1 MVLVVQIE
9 FVVFGTSN
17 MPYISL
23 EEVVKADMFDFRS
36 IHLFAVFFSEEE
48 PVGEGH
54 VEELRVFPV
63 KSDKIQSFTVAVSAT
78 EERSRLPLFPGI
90 SSRLLHCQG
99 RQGNPDRQTDRGQST
114 LRY

>member
-1 MVLVVQIE
+1 MY
-9 FVVFGTSN
+9 
-17 MPYISL
+17 MHAMYL
-23 EEVVKADMFDFRS
+23 EEVVEADMFGFRS
-36 IHLFAVFFSEEE
+36 IHLFTVLFSEEE

-63 KSDKIQSFTVAVSAT
+63 KSDQIQSFTVAVSAT

-99 RQGNPDRQTDRGQST
+99 RQGNPDRRTEDRVH
-114 LRY
+114 